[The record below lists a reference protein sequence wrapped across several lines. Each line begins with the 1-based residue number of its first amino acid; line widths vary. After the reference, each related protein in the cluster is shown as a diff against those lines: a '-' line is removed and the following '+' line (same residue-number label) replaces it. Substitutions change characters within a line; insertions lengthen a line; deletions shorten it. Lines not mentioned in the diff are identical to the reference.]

1 MYPLRAALLAFGGVS
16 FGLALVFLWPPNT
29 SPVGVVFFVA
39 SPVSI
44 GIGEAYASRR
54 RGSEWLTDTYG
65 TFENFRASIDT
76 GPLRE
81 LKHERGELRA
91 LLRLRRQY
99 PNLATELARQVV
111 DEL

>member
-1 MYPLRAALLAFGGVS
+1 
-16 FGLALVFLWPPNT
+16 
-29 SPVGVVFFVA
+29 VVFFVA
-39 SPVSI
+39 GPVSI
-44 GIGEAYASRR
+44 GTEAYASRR
-54 RGSEWLTDTYG
+54 REREWLTDTYG

-81 LKHERGELRA
+81 LKHRRRELRA
-91 LLRLRRQY
+91 RLRLRRQY